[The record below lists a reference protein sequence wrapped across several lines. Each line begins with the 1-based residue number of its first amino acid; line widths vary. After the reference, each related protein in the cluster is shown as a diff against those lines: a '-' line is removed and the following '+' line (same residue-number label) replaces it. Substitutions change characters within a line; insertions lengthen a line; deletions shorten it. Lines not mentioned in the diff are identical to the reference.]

1 MTLSEAL
8 KELSEK
14 YEELMKK
21 YEAFEKEFDKRNK
34 RLKEILNKID
44 RSKEKDNER

>member
-21 YEAFEKEFDKRNK
+21 YEALEKEFDKRNK

-44 RSKEKDNER
+44 RSKEKGDER